1 MNHGQSKPACGTRSR
16 QASAGKK
23 TPPNT
28 LSGCAARELAKA
40 GFKKRNDQHRE
51 LRRQLQAAGLN
62 QPSEPAP
69 ASRCCAYPSIE
80 DEREARTCAATEHAR
95 LINAVLPSLL
105 VQLRSI
111 KDTRQPKKIK
121 HSLSCLML
129 YGILIFVLH
138 FASRREANTE
148 ITRPMFEHNLRLL
161 FPDLDTLP
169 HADTLYRLLCK
180 IDVTQIEQAHIDLL
194 ARLIRKKKFANYLI
208 NNCYPIA
215 IDGTQKVGN
224 CSFWSD
230 SLQQRRLS
238 VPPSNSELPQE
249 PLYQYYVYVLE
260 ANLCFHNGMVIP
272 LMSEFLDYQKG
283 DSEQNKQDCETRAFH
298 RLAERIKK
306 TFPRLPVMLL
316 LDGLYPSAP
325 VLERCR
331 AYHWDFM
338 IVLKDGSLPKLWEEY
353 HGLHALSP
361 GQEHRQNWGERTQHF
376 RWVNDIRY
384 EYGPNARH
392 HHDLHLVVCQEQ
404 WQAIDEKNT
413 IITKTAT
420 HAWISARKLWRD
432 NLHQRCNLAARHR
445 WGIESCNLIEKHQG
459 YHYEHLFAQDWNA
472 MRGYHYLMRL
482 AHLLNTLARF
492 SRALAKQHVELGVR
506 AFIRFLRSTYSG
518 PWLESEAVQRRMQ
531 YPLFQL
537 RFT

>member
-1 MNHGQSKPACGTRSR
+1 M
-16 QASAGKK
+16 
-23 TPPNT
+23 
-28 LSGCAARELAKA
+28 
-40 GFKKRNDQHRE
+40 
-51 LRRQLQAAGLN
+51 QAAGLI

-69 ASRCCAYPSIE
+69 ASRCCPYPSIE
-80 DEREARTCAATEHAR
+80 HEREARTYAASEHAR
-95 LINAVLPSLL
+95 LINSVLPPLL
-105 VQLRSI
+105 LRLRSI

-121 HSLSCLML
+121 HALSCLML

-161 FPDLDTLP
+161 FPELDTLP

-180 IDVTQIEQAHIDLL
+180 IEVTQIEQAHIDLL
-194 ARLIRKKKFANYLI
+194 RRLIRKKKFANYLI

-238 VPPSNSELPQE
+238 DAPSNSDLPQQ
-249 PLYQYYVYVLE
+249 PVYQYYVYVLE

-272 LMSEFLDYQKG
+272 LMSEFLDYQQG
-283 DSEQNKQDCETRAFH
+283 DTEQNKQDCETRAFH
-298 RLAERIKK
+298 RLAERIKQA
-306 TFPRLPVMLL
+306 FPKLPVMLL
-316 LDGLYPSAP
+316 LDGLYPSGP
-325 VLERCR
+325 VLKRCR
-331 AYHWDFM
+331 DYHWDFM

-353 HGLHALSP
+353 HGLLALSP
-361 GQEHRQNWGERTQHF
+361 DQEHRQHWGERTQHF

-384 EYGPNARH
+384 EYGPNGRH
-392 HHDLHLVVCQEQ
+392 HFDLHLVVCQEQ
-404 WQAIDEKNT
+404 WQAIDENST
-413 IITKTAT
+413 IVTKTAT
-420 HAWISARKLWRD
+420 HAWISARKLWRN

-445 WGIESCNLIEKHQG
+445 WGIEICNLVEKHQG
-459 YHYEHLFAQDWNA
+459 YRYEHLFAQNWNA

-492 SRALAKQHVELGVR
+492 SSALAKQHLELGVR
-506 AFIRFLRSTYSG
+506 AFIKFVRSTFSG
-518 PWLESEAVQRRMQ
+518 PWFDLAGVAALQQRMQ
-531 YPLFQL
+531 DPFQL
-537 RFT
+537 RLT